1 MVMND
6 AFEYKWECKGYLN
19 LKAEMAKNGI
29 IFENVAQL

>member
-6 AFEYKWECKGYLN
+6 AFEYKWECKGVLES
-19 LKAEMAKNGI
+19 KSRDGKEGI